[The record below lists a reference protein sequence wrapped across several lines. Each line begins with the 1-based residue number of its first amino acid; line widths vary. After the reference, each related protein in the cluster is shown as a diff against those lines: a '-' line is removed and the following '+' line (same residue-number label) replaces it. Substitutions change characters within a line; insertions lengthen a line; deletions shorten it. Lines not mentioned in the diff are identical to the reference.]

1 MPSTKPADPAANS
14 RAPMAAGSAL
24 PPGKRTLI
32 GIAAPV
38 VEATASEPAKATP
51 ASGSEPPP
59 AERPIEPKPEQVSVA
74 PKPEQPSVTPRPPPE
89 EPRVS
94 RAKSPLAST
103 RKDTPEALAATRA
116 EARARASKASASEAP
131 EKSSRLGPILVMLV
145 VAAAA
150 IWFVVK
156 KQRETAEETAAM
168 VLPQAEPAPQEKA
181 PEVPVAPAPTP
192 TIEASAL
199 ATASAPPAAEAS
211 AAASI
216 APSAS
221 APPAASA
228 APAEPATTGNA
239 ASDPAPTA
247 EGTRVVTVTMMPPDA
262 RLFWKGKSLG
272 KSPVRIELPPGEK
285 RRFEVGRP
293 GYVTRRLV
301 VDGSQSEVSIG
312 LRPDPSAPAPSQ

>member
-1 MPSTKPADPAANS
+1 
-14 RAPMAAGSAL
+14 
-24 PPGKRTLI
+24 
-32 GIAAPV
+32 
-38 VEATASEPAKATP
+38 
-51 ASGSEPPP
+51 
-59 AERPIEPKPEQVSVA
+59 
-74 PKPEQPSVTPRPPPE
+74 
-89 EPRVS
+89 
-94 RAKSPLAST
+94 
-103 RKDTPEALAATRA
+103 
-116 EARARASKASASEAP
+116 
-131 EKSSRLGPILVMLV
+131 MLV

-156 KQRETAEETAAM
+156 KQQETAEETAAM
-168 VLPQAEPAPQEKA
+168 VTPQTDPAPREKV

-199 ATASAPPAAEAS
+199 ATASAAPAAEAS

-239 ASDPAPTA
+239 ASDAPAPTA